1 MKQWLML
8 ILVPCLLTWIDGSPE
23 GPPQYGDPSGY
34 DPNQYY
40 SYMSNDQLYRDYL
53 PPVTPPNIPGGP
65 PSQVGPGG
73 SRPAAPPMPNGN
85 IPDPNLPGPPLPGPP
100 MPGPPMPGPP
110 MPGPPMPGPPMPGPP
125 MPGPPMP
132 GPSLPSPPMT
142 GPFMPYPEI
151 PQFYFNAGFNKGTKF
166 DTQYYIDMNKHQHLK
181 LLENN

>member
-110 MPGPPMPGPPMPGPP
+110 MPGP
-125 MPGPPMP
+125 
-132 GPSLPSPPMT
+132 SLPGPPMT